1 MPAYHNRTLV
11 PSRDSMYEEFGI
23 DSFVSEE
30 EKPVVN
36 RHCVCN
42 ECLNFDGICF
52 ANDKRKS
59 VIPGRPRECADFV
72 DILDDTPNSKHLEG

>member
-1 MPAYHNRTLV
+1 MSAYRNGTLL
-11 PSRDSMYEEFGI
+11 PSKNSMYEEFGI

-42 ECLNFDGICF
+42 ECLNYDSVCF
-52 ANDKRKS
+52 ANGKRKS

-72 DILDDTPNSKHLEG
+72 DILDDVKPSVED